1 LSSKLLL
8 AVAVTLVT
16 LSIPLAFIASI
27 QVDEINYFTA
37 ETTLTPGD
45 FKSLIQIFE
54 TAEIYSG
61 KVVNITI
68 INLSGE
74 TALITVS
81 CMNESTE
88 YAMKPGE
95 AYTIN
100 SPYTPCTLSSKNTSS
115 RLRITLVNTVET
127 MPYKWLTVISLSFF
141 IAGTSLMM
149 TYVAYRVSEKTM
161 EKNSESN

>member
-1 LSSKLLL
+1 
-8 AVAVTLVT
+8 VTLVT

-88 YAMKPGE
+88 YTMKPGD